1 MPLYALHGFLERSK
15 MKYNLKLT
23 GVIAFIAVAFGL
35 LICIQSCRHKA
46 GNDNLDRFT
55 SDSAKFVVD
64 ESFQPIVDEEL
75 YIFKNTYANVHPRI
89 VYAPE
94 NNAVNFLMQDSVRV
108 AILSRDLDTNELK
121 VLKSRNLKPVVD
133 RFAVD
138 AVALIVNQ
146 ASNDTTI
153 TVSEIKK
160 MLNGD
165 TKQDKNIVFDN
176 PNSSLVRYLK
186 EFSGG
191 KAFTQKNIYS
201 LKSNKE
207 VIKYVSEHPDAI
219 GITGFSWLNDPDK
232 DYAGDLQ
239 KVKIVGV
246 KDDTRKNP
254 SQQYYWPSQSTLA
267 LKQYPLTRN
276 LYILNC
282 TGKYGLGMEFAVFM
296 TSDVGQRIILKSGLL
311 PDAIPT
317 REITIVKK
325 IKQQ

>member
-1 MPLYALHGFLERSK
+1 
-15 MKYNLKLT
+15 MKYNFKFT
-23 GVIAFIAVAFGL
+23 GLARIFATAVIVAFSML
-35 LICIQSCRHKA
+35 TVVSCKHKA
-46 GNDNLDRFT
+46 KAGDLDRFT
-55 SDSAKFVVD
+55 SDSSKIVVD
-64 ESFQPIVDEEL
+64 ESFSPIVDEEL
-75 YIFKNTYANVHPRI
+75 YIFKNKYTKVRPNI

-94 NNAVNFLMQDSVRV
+94 NSAVNLLMADTARV
-108 AILSRDLDTNELK
+108 AILSRNLSADELNT
-121 VLKSRNLKPVVD
+121 LKGRNLKPVVD
-133 RFAVD
+133 RFAID
-138 AVALIVNQ
+138 AIALIVNQ

-160 MLNGD
+160 MLNGN
-165 TKQDKNIVFDN
+165 TKTDKNIVFDN

-186 EFSGG
+186 EFSGSKG
-191 KAFTQKNIYS
+191 FTQKNIYS

-232 DYAGDLQ
+232 DYADALQ

-246 KDDTRKNP
+246 RDDTGKSTSQVYYTP
-254 SQQYYWPSQSTLA
+254 SQNTLA

-311 PDAIPT
+311 PDQIPN

-325 IKQQ
+325 